1 MKRAIVGV
9 LVISLGLLLKSCNT
23 VDPPPG
29 EKPTLALKLED
40 VSCTEAW
47 IELTTTNIPLPATI
61 TLKQTNPTGDTRTHI
76 SILNTKDSLL
86 YVDSLLPNQSYS
98 FIASHSGLSGI
109 SSNELSVTTMDTT
122 SHNFT
127 FQSWT
132 FGENSSSVL
141 YDVAIINENNIIA
154 VGAIYMNDSL
164 GQPDPNAYN
173 VVRWDGSE
181 WTIGRIAFTGGCH
194 IIYPPI
200 RAIWSFSE
208 NDIWFAS
215 GGSLVHYDGENYNN
229 DCRMNSMLNGAINK
243 IWGSSSNDLYVV
255 GNNGTLIRFNGTLW
269 LKMQS
274 GTGLPIRDI
283 FGAINTH
290 KNKYEILCVADSYG
304 SPDGSK
310 VLSIKNGGV
319 HEIWNDGLPYGL
331 DAIWFVPN
339 RKYIVV
345 GDGLWETRV
354 LDTNLVRQSILP
366 ALHKT
371 AIRGQNLNDIIVGG
385 AFWLFAHWNGANW
398 QTYFPITSGSFTAV
412 EIKNNIIAAV
422 GGVNSKAAVV
432 LGRR

>member
-86 YVDSLLPNQSYS
+86 YVDSLLPNKSYS
-98 FIASHSGLSGI
+98 FIASHSGLPSGSSGI

-127 FQSWT
+127 FESWT

-229 DCRMNSMLNGAINK
+229 DCRMNSLLNGAINK
-243 IWGSSSNDLYVV
+243 IWGSSGNDLYVV

-269 LKMQS
+269 V
-274 GTGLPIRDI
+274 RRE
-283 FGAINTH
+283 N
-290 KNKYEILCVADSYG
+290 V
-304 SPDGSK
+304 
-310 VLSIKNGGV
+310 
-319 HEIWNDGLPYGL
+319 
-331 DAIWFVPN
+331 
-339 RKYIVV
+339 
-345 GDGLWETRV
+345 
-354 LDTNLVRQSILP
+354 TNLNI
-366 ALHKT
+366 
-371 AIRGQNLNDIIVGG
+371 NDIWGDY
-385 AFWLFAHWNGANW
+385 N
-398 QTYFPITSGSFTAV
+398 
-412 EIKNNIIAAV
+412 EK
-422 GGVNSKAAVV
+422 KK
-432 LGRR
+432 